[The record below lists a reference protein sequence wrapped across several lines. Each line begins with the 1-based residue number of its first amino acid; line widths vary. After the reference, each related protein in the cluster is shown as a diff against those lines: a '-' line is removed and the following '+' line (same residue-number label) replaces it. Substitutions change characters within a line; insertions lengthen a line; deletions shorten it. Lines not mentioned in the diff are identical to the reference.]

1 MRHWRGSSVP
11 DNGHVGG
18 RSARPRWGQFRT
30 RVSVKRSLKARTR
43 VIADLKRIA
52 HDGIETVS
60 IVGVDI
66 GGTFTDLVGYRD
78 GTVITSKTSTV
89 PADPTEGVAAALA
102 LAGCDLAAMGG
113 LIHGSTIAINTVLER
128 NGAKTA
134 LLTTQGMR
142 DVYAVGRGNRP
153 DAFNLFFHR
162 PRPLVPR
169 QLTFEL
175 GERMNAAGEVLVS
188 LDSAAVAALAQHLA
202 ALQIEA
208 VAVCLLHSYANPV
221 HEVLAG
227 EVLRREM
234 PTAFVTLSHEILR
247 EFREYERTSTTVL
260 NAFVGPR
267 VSLYLS
273 RFEGF
278 AKTGRFAGQ
287 IAIMRSNGGT
297 MSVSEARRAP
307 VAMMESGPV
316 AGMIGAGRVADM
328 LGIERAIGFDM
339 GGTTAKTSL
348 ITGGIPPI
356 EEGYVIGDAFSGQ
369 PMQLPVVD
377 IVEVGT
383 GGGSIAWCDE
393 RGGLHVGPKS
403 AGADPGPACYGRG
416 GEAPTVTDADLLLG
430 RLNSSRFL
438 GGHMQLD
445 RDRADAAVGKIGDR
459 LGLETMAAAL
469 GIATI
474 VDSAMSLAVRA
485 VSVKRGIDP
494 RETTL
499 IAFGGAG
506 PLHAVAIAREISIPR
521 VVIPKLPGNFSAL
534 GMLMAE
540 WRQDFV
546 RTLIGELG
554 KIAADVAATAF
565 AELRNAGEAALAR
578 DRLTGGQFNFAA
590 DLRYRGQEHT
600 IPIAVT
606 DPHDLT
612 TATDGTRA
620 HFDAQHDRRYGHAA
634 PDQSIEI
641 VNLRLIVT
649 VPRMRDVIGDWLSE
663 PWTADGAELEQHRLV
678 VFDHPGQ
685 PVETRILW
693 RPHLAAGCEID
704 GPALI
709 EEPNSTT
716 LFAAGDRAVVDPYG
730 NVIITL
736 RISEGP

>member
-1 MRHWRGSSVP
+1 M
-11 DNGHVGG
+11 
-18 RSARPRWGQFRT
+18 
-30 RVSVKRSLKARTR
+30 
-43 VIADLKRIA
+43 
-52 HDGIETVS
+52 S

-78 GTVITSKTSTV
+78 GAIITSKTSTV

-102 LAGCDLAAMGG
+102 LADCDLAAMDE

-169 QLTFEL
+169 ELTFEL
-175 GERMNAAGEVLVS
+175 GERMNAAGEVLLP
-188 LDSAAVAALAQHLA
+188 LDPAAVASLAQHLT
-202 ALQIEA
+202 ALRIEA
-208 VAVCLLHSYANPV
+208 VAVCFLHAYANPM
-221 HEVLAG
+221 HEVLVG

-234 PTAFVTLSHEILR
+234 PQVFVTLSHEILR

-267 VSLYLS
+267 VSHYLN
-273 RFEGF
+273 RFEEF
-278 AKTGRFAGQ
+278 AKTSRFGGQ
-287 IAIMRSNGGT
+287 IAIMRSNGGS

-316 AGMIGAGRVADM
+316 AGMIGAGRIAQI

-348 ITGGIPPI
+348 ITDGVPPI
-356 EEGYVIGDAFSGQ
+356 EEGYVIGDAFTGQ

-377 IVEVGT
+377 IVEVGA

-393 RGGLHVGPKS
+393 RGGLHIGPQS

-416 GEAPTVTDADLLLG
+416 GEKPTVTDADLMLG
-430 RLNSSRFL
+430 RLNDARFL
-438 GGHMQLD
+438 GGQMRLD
-445 RDRADAAVGKIGDR
+445 RSRAEAAVGKIGKE
-459 LGLETMAAAL
+459 LGLGAMTAAL

-485 VSVKRGIDP
+485 ISVKRGIDP

-506 PLHAVAIAREISIPR
+506 PLHAVAIAREISIPK
-521 VVIPKLPGNFSAL
+521 VVIPRLPGNFSAL

-554 KIAADVAATAF
+554 KINTQAAASAF
-565 AELRNAGEAALAR
+565 AELRDAGHAALTR
-578 DRLTGGQFNFAA
+578 DRLVGGQFDFAA

-606 DPHDLT
+606 DARDLSEQT
-612 TATDGTRA
+612 NDTRA
-620 HFDAQHDRRYGHAA
+620 RFDAQHDRRYGHAA

-649 VPRMRDVIGDWLSE
+649 VARMQDTIGRWLSE
-663 PWTADGAELEQHRLV
+663 PWKPEGTGAEQRRPV
-678 VFDHPGQ
+678 VFDAAER

-693 RPHLAAGCEID
+693 RPHLASGSEIA

-709 EEPNSTT
+709 EEANSTT
-716 LFAAGDRAVVDPYG
+716 LIAPGDRAVIDTCG
-730 NVIITL
+730 NIIVTL
-736 RISEGP
+736 K

>member
-1 MRHWRGSSVP
+1 M
-11 DNGHVGG
+11 
-18 RSARPRWGQFRT
+18 
-30 RVSVKRSLKARTR
+30 
-43 VIADLKRIA
+43 
-52 HDGIETVS
+52 S

-78 GTVITSKTSTV
+78 GGIITSKTSTV
-89 PADPTEGVAAALA
+89 PADPTEGIAAALT
-102 LAGCDLAAMGG
+102 LAGCDLAAMDE
-113 LIHGSTIAINTVLER
+113 LIHGSTIAINTVLESK
-128 NGAKTA
+128 GAKTA

-142 DVYAVGRGNRP
+142 DVYGVGRGNRP

-169 QLTFEL
+169 DLTFEIA
-175 GERMNAAGEVLVS
+175 ERMNAAGEALVP
-188 LDSAAVAALAQHLA
+188 LDPAEIAKLAPKLA
-202 ALQIEA
+202 AIGIEA
-208 VAVCLLHSYANPV
+208 VAVCFLHSYANPA

-227 EVLRREM
+227 AVLRREL
-234 PTAFVTLSHEILR
+234 PGLFVTLSHEILR

-267 VSLYLS
+267 VSRYLS
-273 RFEGF
+273 RLEGF
-278 AKTGRFAGQ
+278 AQNARFGGQ

-297 MSVSEARRAP
+297 MSAGEARRAP

-316 AGMIGAGRVADM
+316 AGMIGAGRIAQL

-356 EEGYVIGDAFSGQ
+356 EEGYVIGDAFTGQ

-377 IVEVGT
+377 IVEVGA
-383 GGGSIAWCDE
+383 GGGSIAWCDD
-393 RGGLHVGPKS
+393 RGGLHVGPIS
-403 AGADPGPACYGRG
+403 AGADPGPACYGRSG
-416 GEAPTVTDADLLLG
+416 VEPTVTDADLMLG
-430 RLNSSRFL
+430 RLNDARFL
-438 GGHMQLD
+438 GGHMRLD
-445 RDRADAAVGKIGDR
+445 CARAEAALGKIGQK
-459 LGLETMAAAL
+459 LGLDRMTAAL
-469 GIATI
+469 GVATI

-506 PLHAVAIAREISIPR
+506 PLHAVSIAREISIPR
-521 VVIPKLPGNFSAL
+521 VVVPKLPGAFSAL

-554 KIAADVAATAF
+554 KVGMQAAATAF
-565 AELRNAGEAALAR
+565 AELRDAGQAALAR
-578 DRLTGGQFNFAA
+578 DRLAAGKFNFAA

-600 IPIAVT
+600 IPIAVAN
-606 DPHDLT
+606 PQDLA
-612 TATDGTRA
+612 TATDETRA
-620 HFDAQHDRRYGHAA
+620 RFDAQHDRRYGHAA

-641 VNLRLIVT
+641 VNLRLVVI
-649 VPRMRDVIGDWLSE
+649 VPRLEDTIGRWLAQ
-663 PWTADGAELEQHRLV
+663 PWQPDGDGAAAEQHRAV
-678 VFDHPGQ
+678 VFEDGKR

-693 RPHLAAGCEID
+693 RPHLPAGSEMA

-709 EEPNSTT
+709 EEANSTT
-716 LFAAGDRAVVDPYG
+716 LIGPGDRATIDAYG
-730 NVIITL
+730 NIVITL
-736 RISEGP
+736 KDV